1 VAGLGL
7 AAGALGVAL
16 GVDAVK
22 RAIAFEKQM
31 ANVSTLLADGQK
43 VTDEFK
49 DSVRDLIRTL
59 PVKPEDVGAGIYDVL
74 SAGITDSAK
83 ALQVLRDSAELGVAG
98 LGSTSE
104 AVDIMTSALNAFS
117 AQGLESR
124 DVANILFQTTAVG
137 KTTVAE
143 LAQSF
148 GNVAAI
154 VATAGVEFA
163 DFQAAT
169 AALTTAGLS
178 ASVAQNQLRAAV
190 TALIAPSQ
198 QMKDIYSEL
207 GVKDFTQLL
216 EKTGSLGGAFVALS
230 GAVGGNQESLAKAF
244 GSVEALNA
252 ALSLGGEQNA
262 IYKASLDNM
271 RGGVDQLTGAV
282 AKQTETFDAQW
293 QMLKNNF
300 NVTLEESASGSVP
313 SMTSA
318 MVSLNATL
326 TENKDLIQGVIGVIT
341 LWISSAIELLILS
354 LKIVIEYLRFFWGS
368 VWDILQ
374 LIYKAIVAFIDF
386 GKKLL
391 DFRNNLKAVGE
402 GIKSFINDPLGTT
415 KAILEDLLSLI
426 GRVASALKGLAGTI
440 VGNAKASAG
449 RLGFA
454 SGGIVPEYYADGG
467 FARRGTDTVPAMLTP
482 GELILNK
489 AQQRNLANGM
499 GGITVNITGTF
510 LSEDAAE
517 RVGDMIVQRFQRHT
531 LI

>member
-1 VAGLGL
+1 
-7 AAGALGVAL
+7 
-16 GVDAVK
+16 
-22 RAIAFEKQM
+22 
-31 ANVSTLLADGQK
+31 
-43 VTDEFK
+43 
-49 DSVRDLIRTL
+49 
-59 PVKPEDVGAGIYDVL
+59 VL

-230 GAVGGNQESLAKAF
+230 GAVGRKPRIARKSLWKC
-244 GSVEALNA
+244 
-252 ALSLGGEQNA
+252 
-262 IYKASLDNM
+262 
-271 RGGVDQLTGAV
+271 
-282 AKQTETFDAQW
+282 
-293 QMLKNNF
+293 
-300 NVTLEESASGSVP
+300 
-313 SMTSA
+313 
-318 MVSLNATL
+318 
-326 TENKDLIQGVIGVIT
+326 
-341 LWISSAIELLILS
+341 
-354 LKIVIEYLRFFWGS
+354 
-368 VWDILQ
+368 
-374 LIYKAIVAFIDF
+374 
-386 GKKLL
+386 
-391 DFRNNLKAVGE
+391 
-402 GIKSFINDPLGTT
+402 
-415 KAILEDLLSLI
+415 
-426 GRVASALKGLAGTI
+426 
-440 VGNAKASAG
+440 
-449 RLGFA
+449 
-454 SGGIVPEYYADGG
+454 
-467 FARRGTDTVPAMLTP
+467 
-482 GELILNK
+482 
-489 AQQRNLANGM
+489 
-499 GGITVNITGTF
+499 
-510 LSEDAAE
+510 
-517 RVGDMIVQRFQRHT
+517 
-531 LI
+531 

>member
-1 VAGLGL
+1 
-7 AAGALGVAL
+7 
-16 GVDAVK
+16 
-22 RAIAFEKQM
+22 
-31 ANVSTLLADGQK
+31 LLL
-43 VTDEFK
+43 F
-49 DSVRDLIRTL
+49 
-59 PVKPEDVGAGIYDVL
+59 
-74 SAGITDSAK
+74 
-83 ALQVLRDSAELGVAG
+83 
-98 LGSTSE
+98 
-104 AVDIMTSALNAFS
+104 
-117 AQGLESR
+117 LERS
-124 DVANILFQTTAVG
+124 
-137 KTTVAE
+137 
-143 LAQSF
+143 
-148 GNVAAI
+148 
-154 VATAGVEFA
+154 
-163 DFQAAT
+163 
-169 AALTTAGLS
+169 
-178 ASVAQNQLRAAV
+178 
-190 TALIAPSQ
+190 
-198 QMKDIYSEL
+198 
-207 GVKDFTQLL
+207 
-216 EKTGSLGGAFVALS
+216 
-230 GAVGGNQESLAKAF
+230 GGNQESLAKAF